1 MRLEN
6 VICAVKHRS
15 VIMNMSHSKRG
26 GIVGFAGAIK
36 FTYEKFRVLG
46 ISICLMIFLDKIF
59 CMIQNLRKIL
69 HIVSYY
75 ELNKNNL

>member
-59 CMIQNLRKIL
+59 CMIQNLRKKITYR
-69 HIVSYY
+69 IDFW
-75 ELNKNNL
+75 NLTK